1 MLSTIFNWIINNLL
15 QSTPIIIGL
24 VVVIGLVAQKKTF
37 GQIIQ
42 GFIKCI
48 IGYQIFVMG
57 IGAFCGV
64 INYMQAMMAHI
75 FDVPAMTL
83 NSDFISGYG
92 KYYGPVIGLGFF
104 GHLLIERF
112 LIPKK

>member
-42 GFIKCI
+42 GFIKCL

-57 IGAFCGV
+57 IDAFCGV
-64 INYMQAMMAHI
+64 KLYA
-75 FDVPAMTL
+75 
-83 NSDFISGYG
+83 GYD
-92 KYYGPVIGLGFF
+92 GPYIRCPGDDA
-104 GHLLIERF
+104 EQRF
-112 LIPKK
+112 YKWLW

>member
-64 INYMQAMMAHI
+64 INYMQAMITWA
-75 FDVPAMTL
+75 VG
-83 NSDFISGYG
+83 IS
-92 KYYGPVIGLGFF
+92 LF
-104 GHLLIERF
+104 GRLF
-112 LIPKK
+112 LQQVLQ

>member
-42 GFIKCI
+42 GSSS
-48 IGYQIFVMG
+48 VSL
-57 IGAFCGV
+57 A
-64 INYMQAMMAHI
+64 
-75 FDVPAMTL
+75 TR
-83 NSDFISGYG
+83 SS
-92 KYYGPVIGLGFF
+92 
-104 GHLLIERF
+104 
-112 LIPKK
+112 

>member
-42 GFIKCI
+42 G
-48 IGYQIFVMG
+48 Y
-57 IGAFCGV
+57 
-64 INYMQAMMAHI
+64 
-75 FDVPAMTL
+75 
-83 NSDFISGYG
+83 S
-92 KYYGPVIGLGFF
+92 
-104 GHLLIERF
+104 
-112 LIPKK
+112 